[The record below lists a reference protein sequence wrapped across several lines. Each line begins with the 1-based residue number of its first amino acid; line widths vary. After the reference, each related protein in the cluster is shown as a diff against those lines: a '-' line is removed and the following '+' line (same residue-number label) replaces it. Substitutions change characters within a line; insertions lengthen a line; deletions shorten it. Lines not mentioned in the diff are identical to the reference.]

1 MGLKKSFDSKDNII
15 RVAFSLFLKKGFKEV
30 TITNIME
37 VTKLSKGAIYHHFK
51 SKEEIYAATLET
63 YYFELLQPDGVDFNS
78 GSFKKDIESLYNYVA
93 ELFHNIENI
102 SKNDSDYPIR
112 NYFSFQLESEKNTA
126 IRGQTTQ
133 AVAEFRKTVEDIVI
147 NGFSNHQI
155 KPELDV
161 KTITLQIIGMVEGV
175 AVHHS
180 TLKDNVKEILLKKY
194 QLVFDSFLS
203 FICNE

>member
-1 MGLKKSFDSKDNII
+1 MGAKKSFDSKDNII

-30 TITNIME
+30 TITNIMD

-78 GSFKKDIESLYNYVA
+78 GNFKKDIEVLYYYVA

-102 SKNDSDYPIR
+102 SKYSDYPIR

-126 IRGQTTQ
+126 IRGQTIQ
-133 AVAEFRKTVEDIVI
+133 AVAEFRKTVEGIVT
-147 NGFSNHQI
+147 NGFSNNQI
-155 KPELDV
+155 KSDLDI
-161 KTITLQIIGMVEGV
+161 KTITLQIVGLIEGV

-180 TLKDNVKEILLKKY
+180 TLKDNVKDVLLKRYK
-194 QLVFDSFLS
+194 LVFDSFLS
-203 FICNE
+203 FICTE